1 VDKVEEETDEKF
13 ILALRRIALMGGM
26 HDYVA
31 ISSRELGEMLD
42 MSQQS
47 ASKRI
52 LELLDGGF
60 ISRDLGAR
68 RQRIRLTDKGVDMLR
83 KEYTEY
89 QRIFEMKDE
98 LVIKGTVITGM
109 GEGQYYVTQPGYQE
123 QFTEKLGFTPYE
135 GTLNVKVNPSEVHK
149 VDTLRQTKAIIVKGF
164 ERNGRTFGDVQCH
177 LATIQN
183 IECAVVIP
191 SRSHYSDVLEI
202 LCKYHLRRTL
212 GLNDNDPIEVR
223 VSLI

>member
-1 VDKVEEETDEKF
+1 
-13 ILALRRIALMGGM
+13 
-26 HDYVA
+26 
-31 ISSRELGEMLD
+31 MLD

-212 GLNDNDPIEVR
+212 GLNDSDPIEVR